1 MKHFVIMFI
10 AIVVLAAGFTLGV
23 RYQERV
29 ESRSAM
35 HALVEVQKIKID
47 RLQENAMRLRTA
59 LLLRDYLEEVR
70 VRLPRS
76 TYQTITDGIADASIR
91 FGVPPET
98 ILAVIRI
105 ESRFDVNAE
114 SDAGAIGLMQVLP
127 STAEEVARELRM
139 EWPGD
144 ALLRD
149 PAANIRIGTYYLTK
163 MLAQFNDLALALSAY
178 NEGPART
185 AERAVDRGGAPTLYS
200 QKVLSYAA
208 P

>member
-1 MKHFVIMFI
+1 MRFFARMFI
-10 AIVVLAAGFTLGV
+10 AIVILASGVLLGV

-29 ESRSAM
+29 QSRSAM
-35 HALVEVQKIKID
+35 NALVEVQKLKIG
-47 RLQENAMRLRTA
+47 RLQEDAMRLRTA

-70 VRLPRS
+70 VRLPRA
-76 TYQTITDGIADASIR
+76 TCQTIADGIADASIR
-91 FGVPPET
+91 FGVAPET

-105 ESRFDVNAE
+105 ESGFDVNAE

-163 MLAQFNDLALALSAY
+163 MLAQFNDLALALAAY

-185 AERAVDRGGAPTLYS
+185 ADRALDRGGAPTLYS
-200 QKVLSYAA
+200 QKVLAYAA